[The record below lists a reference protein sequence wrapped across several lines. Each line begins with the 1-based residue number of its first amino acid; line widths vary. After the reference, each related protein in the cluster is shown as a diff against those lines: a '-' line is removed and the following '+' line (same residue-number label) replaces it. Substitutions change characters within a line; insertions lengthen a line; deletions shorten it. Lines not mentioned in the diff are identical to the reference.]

1 MNHPSILVVD
11 DEPDNFDVIESLLT
25 DRGYNLHYAASGQE
39 AIESLELTR
48 PDVILMD
55 VMMPGMSGV
64 VACQQIRAIPQW
76 KTTPIIIVTALTVR
90 EDLGQLMMTGADDFI
105 SKPVNGV
112 ELRARIHSMLHVKQ
126 QRDELQQLRQFKQDL
141 SDRLLHDVRDP
152 LTHILADLDTMTN
165 LNLSREA
172 QKAKIS
178 LARSRAEKVQ
188 VAIDQIV
195 HLINTATSAD
205 VNASNSEASTK
216 PPVPM

>member
-1 MNHPSILVVD
+1 MNNPSILVVD

-25 DRGYNLHYAASGQE
+25 DRGYDIHYAASGQE
-39 AIESLELTR
+39 AIDSLDLTR

-64 VACQQIRAIPQW
+64 VACQHIRSMPEW
-76 KTTPIIIVTALTVR
+76 NTTPIIIVTALTVR

-141 SDRLLHDVRDP
+141 VSRLLHEVGDP
-152 LTHILADLDTMTN
+152 ITAILADLDTIMN

-178 LARSRAEKVQ
+178 LVRSRGEKIHA
-188 VAIDQIV
+188 AIDDLLRFAKADPQ
-195 HLINTATSAD
+195 TPTDSA
-205 VNASNSEASTK
+205 NSD
-216 PPVPM
+216 

>member
-25 DRGYNLHYAASGQE
+25 DRGYAIHYAASGQE
-39 AIESLELTR
+39 AIDSLDLTR

-64 VACQQIRAIPQW
+64 VACQKIRAIPEW
-76 KTTPIIIVTALTVR
+76 STTPIIIVTALTVR

-112 ELRARIHSMLHVKQ
+112 ELRARIHSMLHIKQ
-126 QRDELQQLRQFKQDL
+126 QRDELHQFRQFKQDL
-141 SDRLLHDVRDP
+141 VSRLLHEVSDP
-152 LTHILADLDTMTN
+152 ITAILTDLDTIMN

-178 LARSRAEKVQ
+178 LVRSRGETIHA
-188 VAIDQIV
+188 AIDD
-195 HLINTATSAD
+195 LLRFAKAD
-205 VNASNSEASTK
+205 PQAETDSTDSD
-216 PPVPM
+216 

>member
-1 MNHPSILVVD
+1 MNHSSILVVD

-25 DRGYNLHYAASGQE
+25 DRGYELHYAASGQE

-64 VACQQIRAIPQW
+64 VACQQIRAMPQW
-76 KTTPIIIVTALTVR
+76 QTTPIIIVTALTVR

-112 ELRARIHSMLHVKQ
+112 ELRARIHSMLHIKK

-141 SDRLLHDVRDP
+141 AARLLHDVRDP
-152 LTHILADLDTMTN
+152 VTNILADLDTITN

-172 QKAKIS
+172 QKAKIT
-178 LARSRAEKVQ
+178 LVRSRGEKVQ
-188 VAIDQIV
+188 VAIDQI
-195 HLINTATSAD
+195 LQLTNTDLHSDVEPSALD
-205 VNASNSEASTK
+205 PSAK